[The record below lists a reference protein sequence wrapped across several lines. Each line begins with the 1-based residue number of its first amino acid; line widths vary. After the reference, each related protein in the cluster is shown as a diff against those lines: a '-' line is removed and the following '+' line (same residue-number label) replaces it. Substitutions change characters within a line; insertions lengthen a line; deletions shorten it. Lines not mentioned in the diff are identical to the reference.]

1 MKDTEKNHKVF
12 VGIGSNI
19 DQIFHIKECVKALR
33 SKFVNV
39 ELSPTYESSSMG
51 FDGPNFYNL
60 VASFYT
66 DFQLVDLKKY
76 LKNIEMKNGRSFGEV
91 KFSSRTLDID
101 ILYFDDIICEETNI
115 PRCEIIKFDF
125 VLRPLYDLSPAHI
138 HPITK
143 KTHYKMLNE
152 TMYQK
157 MIINKINIEFENEY

>member
-1 MKDTEKNHKVF
+1 MSDIEKNHKVY

-19 DQIFHIKECVKALR
+19 NQKLHINKCIRALE
-33 SKFVNV
+33 SKFIDI

-60 VASFYT
+60 VASFTT
-66 DFQLVDLKKY
+66 DLGIDILKET
-76 LKNIEMKNGRSFGEV
+76 LKNIEIDNGRSFGEV

-101 ILYFDDIICEETNI
+101 ILYYDDLINENMNI

-138 HPITK
+138 HPVTR
-143 KTHYKMLNE
+143 KTHHKMLNE
-152 TMYQK
+152 TQYQK
-157 MIINKINIEFENEY
+157 MIINEIDINFSR

>member
-1 MKDTEKNHKVF
+1 MSDIEKNHKVY

-19 DQIFHIKECVKALR
+19 NQKLHINKCIRALE
-33 SKFVNV
+33 SKFIDI

-60 VASFYT
+60 VASFTT
-66 DFQLVDLKKY
+66 DLEIDILKET
-76 LKNIEMKNGRSFGEV
+76 LKNIEMDNGRSFGEV

-101 ILYFDDIICEETNI
+101 ILYYDDLINENMNI

-138 HPITK
+138 HPVTK
-143 KTHYKMLNE
+143 KTHHKMLNE
-152 TMYQK
+152 TQYQK
-157 MIINKINIEFENEY
+157 MIINEIDINFSR

>member
-1 MKDTEKNHKVF
+1 MSGIEKKHNVY

-19 DQIFHIKECVKALR
+19 NQISNIKQCIKAFNSR
-33 SKFVNV
+33 FTNI

-60 VASFYT
+60 VACFNT
-66 DFQLVDLKKY
+66 DLEIDKLKETLKK
-76 LKNIEMKNGRSFGEV
+76 IEKENGRSFGEA

-101 ILYFDDIICEETNI
+101 ILYYDDLIDEKMNI

-138 HPITK
+138 HPLTR
-143 KTHYKMLNE
+143 KTHYRMINE
-152 TMYQK
+152 TFYKK
-157 MIINKINIEFENEY
+157 MIVNEIDINFIE

>member
-1 MKDTEKNHKVF
+1 MSDIEKNHKVY

-19 DQIFHIKECVKALR
+19 NQKLHINKCIRALE
-33 SKFVNV
+33 SKFIDI

-60 VASFYT
+60 VASFTT
-66 DFQLVDLKKY
+66 DLEIDILKET
-76 LKNIEMKNGRSFGEV
+76 LKNIEMDNGRSFGEV

-101 ILYFDDIICEETNI
+101 ILYYDDLINENMNI

-138 HPITK
+138 HPVTR
-143 KTHYKMLNE
+143 KTHHKMLNE
-152 TMYQK
+152 TQYQK
-157 MIINKINIEFENEY
+157 MIINEIDINFSI

>member
-1 MKDTEKNHKVF
+1 MSDIEKNHKVY

-19 DQIFHIKECVKALR
+19 NQKLHINKCIRALE
-33 SKFVNV
+33 SKFIDI

-60 VASFYT
+60 VASFTT
-66 DFQLVDLKKY
+66 DLEIDILKET
-76 LKNIEMKNGRSFGEV
+76 LKNIEMDNGRSFGEV

-101 ILYFDDIICEETNI
+101 ILYYDDLINENMNI

-138 HPITK
+138 HPVTR
-143 KTHYKMLNE
+143 KTHHKMLNE
-152 TMYQK
+152 TQYQK
-157 MIINKINIEFENEY
+157 MIINEIDINFSR